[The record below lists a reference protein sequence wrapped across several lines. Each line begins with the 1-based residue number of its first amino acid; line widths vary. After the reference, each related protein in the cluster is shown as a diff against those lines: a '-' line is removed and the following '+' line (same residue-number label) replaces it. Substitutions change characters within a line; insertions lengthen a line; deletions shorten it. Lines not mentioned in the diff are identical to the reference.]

1 MDGLFRII
9 LLSVALGVSSFAVG
23 ILPLS
28 FTFSAKNRLQ
38 LSTFGNGL
46 LLGTALGVII
56 PEGIEAVSS
65 PNGTPSGSRIALSLI
80 FGFTFM
86 LIMEQFFAPH
96 SPSLPP
102 PRSEPVFQLPP
113 LGDEVTD
120 NDPDAIDMENLS
132 TLRHE
137 NRAHAGHL
145 TQSIIAHPLTL
156 GLVIHSLADG
166 LALGA
171 SASGE
176 HGDTS
181 LSFLV
186 FLALIIHKSPTAL
199 ALTSSLLSTS
209 LPRAEI
215 RMHVAVFSF
224 ATPFGALASFFL
236 LGYLG
241 SRTGNWTG
249 VAMLVSGGTFLYV
262 ATVIQ
267 PIGAHSHDDSDAV
280 PSEKLDKVQRLS
292 LLVSGIFLPFVIG
305 SLFGHEHGAGHA
317 DH

>member
-1 MDGLFRII
+1 MDGLSRII

-23 ILPLS
+23 ILPL
-28 FTFSAKNRLQ
+28 FFAFSVKNRLQ

-65 PNGTPSGSRIALSLI
+65 PNGTSPGSQIALSLI

-86 LIMEQFFAPH
+86 LIIEQLYSH
-96 SPSLPP
+96 SPSAPP

-113 LGDEVTD
+113 IGDEVIGYD
-120 NDPDAIDMENLS
+120 INAIDMENLS
-132 TLRHE
+132 TLRHD
-137 NRAHAGHL
+137 NRVATGHL
-145 TQSIIAHPLTL
+145 GQSIIAHPVTL

-171 SASGE
+171 ASSSE

-199 ALTSSLLSTS
+199 ALTSSLLSSS
-209 LPRAEI
+209 LPHAEI

-224 ATPFGALASFFL
+224 ATPFGALASYFL

-241 SRTGNWTG
+241 SLTGDWTG

-267 PIGAHSHDDSDAV
+267 PIGAHSHDHSDAV
-280 PSEKLDKVQRLS
+280 LSEKLHKVQRLS
-292 LLVSGIFLPFVIG
+292 LLVFGIFLPFMIG
-305 SLFGHEHGAGHA
+305 SLFGRGHGVGHT